1 MGDGWRHG
9 DRMAYLFRPLKYGHD
24 AFSQSG
30 LFQTRYLLKAQKAK
44 RFASMKE
51 PDTAYSNSL
60 PGTVHF
66 FPTRKYFKL
75 LTFGSLYWI
84 YDQYLSYLT
93 RLGWKEA
100 LTVRPRESATIRLMW
115 TPLRTD
121 CWVADTVGV
130 GQWCGSDEAPVTWWR
145 GPGRGGAHKTQTW
158 SRGTFLP
165 RVTKKLVFARR
176 FFMEN
181 NDCSN

>member
-1 MGDGWRHG
+1 
-9 DRMAYLFRPLKYGHD
+9 
-24 AFSQSG
+24 
-30 LFQTRYLLKAQKAK
+30 
-44 RFASMKE
+44 MKE

-84 YDQYLSYLT
+84 YDLYLSYLT

-158 SRGTFLP
+158 TRGTFFALLCFFP
-165 RVTKKLVFARR
+165 ARR
-176 FFMEN
+176 RSWFLLGGYFMEN
-181 NDCSN
+181 NGYSN